1 MIVRQNDRPR
11 IVTDKGKV
19 IAEFDESGIVKV
31 DDKIAAKLVKL
42 GYAADT
48 TASDKTDEPPLSL
61 FGDDTNGGAAD
72 DTNGET
78 EAKASRS
85 K

>member
-1 MIVRQNDRPR
+1 MIVRQNGKPR

-31 DDKIAAKLVKL
+31 DDKIGAKLVKL

-48 TASDKTDEPPLSL
+48 TASGKSDDLLLSL
-61 FGDDTNGGAAD
+61 FDTNGGAVN

-78 EAKASRS
+78 EVKASRG